1 MKYSMTFQVT
11 SPGPI
16 PPQRREPGRHG
27 APDSPIRADFPD
39 GPEGAKAY
47 VVAWGAWLQQMAD
60 GVLTPA
66 ERDVRA
72 ALYAEMFDVPVQVAA
87 SLTLSHLR
95 HVAALDPDMR
105 SIVVAAAAEA
115 FDSEA

>member
-1 MKYSMTFQVT
+1 MKYSMTFRVV

-16 PPQRREPGRHG
+16 PPQRREPGQHG

-47 VVAWGAWLQQMAD
+47 VVAWRAWLHQSAD

-72 ALYAEMFDVPVQVAA
+72 ALYAEMFDVPVQVAR
-87 SLTLSHLR
+87 HWPLR
-95 HVAALDPDMR
+95 QLQHFATLDPDLR
-105 SIVVAAAAEA
+105 AIVLAAAVDAYGPGA
-115 FDSEA
+115 